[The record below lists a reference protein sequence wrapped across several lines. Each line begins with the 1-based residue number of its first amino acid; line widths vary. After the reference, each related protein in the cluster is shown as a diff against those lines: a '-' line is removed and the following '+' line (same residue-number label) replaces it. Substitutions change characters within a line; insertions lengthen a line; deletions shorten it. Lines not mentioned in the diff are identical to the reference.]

1 MSFDEEVATTAR
13 HLMSAL
19 ASDDED
25 TSHQGVEDL
34 LRQRS
39 DLRNAVVRAEQ
50 VLVEEHDA
58 DRRAVLQHNLA

>member
-1 MSFDEEVATTAR
+1 
-13 HLMSAL
+13 MSAL